1 MHETL
6 LAVIVA
12 APREG
17 ANGTFVFFLNMIAI
31 VFIFYFLLI
40 RPQRKEQQ
48 RHQEMIEKLRT
59 GDEVVTSG
67 GIIGEVIRSDPDRL
81 IIRTAGESKIT
92 IERNRVS
99 RKIEF
104 GEK

>member
-17 ANGTFVFFLNMIAI
+17 ANGTFIFLLNMIAI
-31 VFIFYFLLI
+31 VSIFYFLLI

-67 GIIGEVIRSDPDRL
+67 GIIGEVIRSDADRL

>member
-1 MHETL
+1 MYEAL
-6 LAVIVA
+6 LAVVVA

-48 RHQEMIEKLRT
+48 RHKEMIERLRN
-59 GDEVVTSG
+59 GDEVVTTG
-67 GIIGEVIRSDPDRL
+67 GIVGEVIRSEKDLL

-92 IERNRVS
+92 VERNRIS
-99 RKIEF
+99 RKIEV
-104 GEK
+104 GEN

>member
-1 MHETL
+1 VYEAL
-6 LAVIVA
+6 LAVVVA

-48 RHQEMIEKLRT
+48 RHKEMIERLKN
-59 GDEVVTSG
+59 GDEVVTTG
-67 GIIGEVIRSDPDRL
+67 GIVGEVIRSEKDLL

-92 IERNRVS
+92 VERNRIS
-99 RKIEF
+99 RKIEV
-104 GEK
+104 GEN

>member
-1 MHETL
+1 MYEAL
-6 LAVIVA
+6 LAVVVA

-48 RHQEMIEKLRT
+48 RHKEMIERLKN
-59 GDEVVTSG
+59 GDEVVTTG
-67 GIIGEVIRSDPDRL
+67 GIVGEVIRSEKDLL

-92 IERNRVS
+92 VERNRIS
-99 RKIEF
+99 RKIEV
-104 GEK
+104 GEN

>member
-1 MHETL
+1 
-6 LAVIVA
+6 
-12 APREG
+12 
-17 ANGTFVFFLNMIAI
+17 
-31 VFIFYFLLI
+31 
-40 RPQRKEQQ
+40 
-48 RHQEMIEKLRT
+48 MIEKLRT